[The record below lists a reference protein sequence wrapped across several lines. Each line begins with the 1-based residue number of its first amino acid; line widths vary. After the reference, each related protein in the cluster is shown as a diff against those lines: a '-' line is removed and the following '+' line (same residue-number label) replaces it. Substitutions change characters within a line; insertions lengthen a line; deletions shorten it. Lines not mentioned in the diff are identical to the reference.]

1 MEKFAR
7 KLSGYYRERMFSSNY
22 RYYNCYSIRKHF
34 NEFQKLLIFNESEK
48 SNEWIKYRRCNM

>member
-34 NEFQKLLIFNESEK
+34 NEFQKFLIFNESEE
-48 SNEWIKYRRCNM
+48 SNGWIKYRRCNI